1 MTPGELI
8 RELRERKGLT
18 QRRLALRA
26 GTSQSAIARIERGEE
41 DVTWGRLG
49 SILTAMGEEPELA
62 SHPLPGRYRP
72 EHLLQDRAMSARAR
86 LNGDCASTS
95 SRDSSRRPGAARR
108 LEMATGERHFQP
120 QEILETLVRFGVDFV
135 IVGGVAVQA
144 HGYLR
149 GTGDLDVIPRPSSL
163 NLSRL
168 GEALADLDAEVWR
181 ARRPVNV
188 TDPNLLRRAPQVP
201 LVTRY
206 GRLDLLNIEMTAGAP
221 ASYEDLAGRA
231 LVVEISG
238 RDVAV
243 AGVDDLIRMKRAA
256 GREQD
261 LLDIA
266 ALARADEELE
276 RDVAE
281 GRRWHGPRRPLPRHR
296 RLLAQPA
303 ARAARHADPARRR
316 PAARRLRGG
325 HSAPA
330 DALGRSVELEE
341 VFITHFHADHV
352 LGLPGMLKTFALR
365 QRERQL
371 TVYGPRGLRRL
382 FDLLAPV
389 IGRLTFRVELVELE
403 PNEELERDGYRI
415 AAFEVEHGGRGL
427 GYALVEETRPGV
439 FDPRVRASWA

>member
-1 MTPGELI
+1 
-8 RELRERKGLT
+8 
-18 QRRLALRA
+18 
-26 GTSQSAIARIERGEE
+26 
-41 DVTWGRLG
+41 
-49 SILTAMGEEPELA
+49 
-62 SHPLPGRYRP
+62 
-72 EHLLQDRAMSARAR
+72 
-86 LNGDCASTS
+86 
-95 SRDSSRRPGAARR
+95 
-108 LEMATGERHFQP
+108 MATGERHFQP

-149 GTGDLDVIPRPSSL
+149 GTGDLDVIPRPSTL

-238 RDVAV
+238 RDLAV

-281 GRRWHGPRRPLPRHR
+281 GRR
-296 RLLAQPA
+296 
-303 ARAARHADPARRR
+303 
-316 PAARRLRGG
+316 
-325 HSAPA
+325 
-330 DALGRSVELEE
+330 
-341 VFITHFHADHV
+341 
-352 LGLPGMLKTFALR
+352 
-365 QRERQL
+365 
-371 TVYGPRGLRRL
+371 
-382 FDLLAPV
+382 
-389 IGRLTFRVELVELE
+389 
-403 PNEELERDGYRI
+403 
-415 AAFEVEHGGRGL
+415 
-427 GYALVEETRPGV
+427 
-439 FDPRVRASWA
+439 

>member
-1 MTPGELI
+1 
-8 RELRERKGLT
+8 
-18 QRRLALRA
+18 
-26 GTSQSAIARIERGEE
+26 
-41 DVTWGRLG
+41 
-49 SILTAMGEEPELA
+49 
-62 SHPLPGRYRP
+62 
-72 EHLLQDRAMSARAR
+72 
-86 LNGDCASTS
+86 
-95 SRDSSRRPGAARR
+95 
-108 LEMATGERHFQP
+108 MATGERHFQP

-238 RDVAV
+238 RDLAV

-266 ALARADEELE
+266 ALARADVELE

-281 GRRWHGPRRPLPRHR
+281 GRR
-296 RLLAQPA
+296 
-303 ARAARHADPARRR
+303 
-316 PAARRLRGG
+316 
-325 HSAPA
+325 
-330 DALGRSVELEE
+330 
-341 VFITHFHADHV
+341 
-352 LGLPGMLKTFALR
+352 
-365 QRERQL
+365 
-371 TVYGPRGLRRL
+371 
-382 FDLLAPV
+382 
-389 IGRLTFRVELVELE
+389 
-403 PNEELERDGYRI
+403 
-415 AAFEVEHGGRGL
+415 
-427 GYALVEETRPGV
+427 
-439 FDPRVRASWA
+439 